1 MGIVFFSKGSY
12 EAVTGR
18 VRYVQPCLVGLNRDF
33 GIVCIRPVVFFLCQN
48 KHLFPIAPTYL

>member
-33 GIVCIRPVVFFLCQN
+33 GIVCIRPVVFFFMS
-48 KHLFPIAPTYL
+48 K